1 LKGLSRNKW
10 QRDFLLEIFMLYR
23 FIEAFGIK
31 PKTIKSYHFVEELL
45 YFGMKAAQ

>member
-1 LKGLSRNKW
+1 MKGLSRNKW
-10 QRDFLLEIFMLYR
+10 QRDFLLEIFMLNR
-23 FIEAFGIK
+23 LIEAFGIK